1 MNLGNTP
8 EAFRPR
14 EDKYAPLTVQEPRR
28 DADWSPF
35 MICKPI
41 PSMGGTD
48 TDLTVI
54 DLAENIAG
62 LLGLPDGILSFDK
75 VRFSIS

>member
-1 MNLGNTP
+1 
-8 EAFRPR
+8 
-14 EDKYAPLTVQEPRR
+14 
-28 DADWSPF
+28 